1 MSIGRVILFIA
12 LVIPGFLLAG
22 SSLYSFN
29 SDYEALGRTERYVDK
44 LQRDG
49 RVNNSNNRQLELAY
63 HRSLGHRMNAFAN
76 GTWGFIGATIAAI
89 GVHGIATTKEET
101 IQDQR
106 KSSK

>member
-12 LVIPGFLLAG
+12 LVIPGLLVAG

-29 SDYEALGRTERYVDK
+29 TDYEALGRTERYVDK
-44 LQRDG
+44 LTRNG
-49 RVNNSNNRQLELAY
+49 RVNNRQLDLAY
-63 HRSLGHRMNAFAN
+63 HRSLSHRMNAFAN

-106 KSSK
+106 KPSK